1 MKIRNQKKSEA
12 TRSREMEEEIR
23 SRAALSLAI
32 LGMAFV
38 RNGSGRFLN
47 IDSSPRRRFR
57 FIRR

>member
-23 SRAALSLAI
+23 SRANMSLAI

-47 IDSSPRRRFR
+47 INPFPRHRFTRR
-57 FIRR
+57 